1 MPTEEI
7 LVLASSKK
15 HGGRCVAGVNKAGEW
30 VRPVSGGHHGL
41 FLAQCG
47 IGRHWP
53 GVLDVVQFGYLRQLD
68 DPAQPENFLIDGSAW
83 RLSKQLPPEEAYGRL
98 RRFRAKGPQLLGN
111 RGKAVPEE
119 EAAENGEGSLALI
132 EPTAAVSLL
141 MRPPEEEHQKL
152 RPRLVFDFGGRR
164 YDLPLT
170 DVPIE
175 EAVKKTGVGE
185 YAPEE
190 LGFDASGRVLVT
202 VSLGEAFNGW
212 HHKLAAAVLF
222 LPDPA

>member
-15 HGGRCVAGVNKAGEW
+15 HGGRCVAGINKAGDW

-47 IGRHWP
+47 IDQHWP
-53 GVLDVVQFGYLRQLD
+53 GVLDVVQFGYLRQLN
-68 DPAQPENFLIDGSAW
+68 DPAQPENFLIDDSAW
-83 RLSKQLPPEEAYGRL
+83 RLSKQLLREEAYGRL
-98 RRFRAKGPQLLGN
+98 RRFRTEGPLLLGN
-111 RGKAVPEE
+111 RGKAVPGE
-119 EAAENGEGSLALI
+119 EAAENGEASLALI

-141 MRPPEEEHQKL
+141 LRPPEEEHQKL

-175 EAVKKTGVGE
+175 EAVKEAGVGE

-190 LGFDASGRVLVT
+190 LGFDASGCVLVT
-202 VSLGEAFNGW
+202 VSLGELFNGW

-222 LPDPA
+222 LPG